1 MSEVRG
7 IDGKIINRERLY
19 SKSKDTLN
27 LKEATKDMKCS
38 CLPCYGSCGRF

>member
-19 SKSKDTLN
+19 SKSNDTLN
-27 LKEATKDMKCS
+27 LKEAIKDKKCG
-38 CLPCYGSCGRF
+38 CCGRF